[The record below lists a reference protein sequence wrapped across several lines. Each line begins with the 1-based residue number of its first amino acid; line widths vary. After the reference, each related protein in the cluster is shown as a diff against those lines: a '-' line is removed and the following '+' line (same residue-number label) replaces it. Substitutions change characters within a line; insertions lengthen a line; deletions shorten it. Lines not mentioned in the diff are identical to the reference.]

1 MSHRFDNNGQ
11 MVIRDHDVVVIDNL
25 ATVPDQAKIDHSR
38 VTFIE
43 GGVTD
48 LLTETF
54 PARPASP
61 AAIPSVPRQAGSPSI
76 PSPSTTSST

>member
-1 MSHRFDNNGQ
+1 

-48 LLTETF
+48 LLTSMKSLM
-54 PARPASP
+54 AR
-61 AAIPSVPRQAGSPSI
+61 V
-76 PSPSTTSST
+76 